1 MAAGSKNARRLTAI
15 LTAEGMLVEARL
27 REISDEIVQLREF
40 VSVEPNN
47 QLLINLL
54 EAERQTI
61 KHHYITAVPNDRSSK
76 QKELSVSPEGA
87 CPD

>member
-1 MAAGSKNARRLTAI
+1 MAAGSKNARRLMAI

-61 KHHYITAVPNDRSSK
+61 KHHYITVVDGG
-76 QKELSVSPEGA
+76 LSNTSEETSRDTPTNSGA
-87 CPD
+87 

>member
-1 MAAGSKNARRLTAI
+1 MAAGSRNARRLTAI

-54 EAERQTI
+54 VAERETI
-61 KHHYITAVPNDRSSK
+61 LQHYIRAV
-76 QKELSVSPEGA
+76 
-87 CPD
+87 

>member
-1 MAAGSKNARRLTAI
+1 MAAGSRNARRLTAI

-54 EAERQTI
+54 VAERETL
-61 KHHYITAVPNDRSSK
+61 KHHYITAVPNDRSK

>member
-1 MAAGSKNARRLTAI
+1 MAAGSRNARRLTAI

-40 VSVEPNN
+40 VSVEPDN

-54 EAERQTI
+54 VAERETI
-61 KHHYITAVPNDRSSK
+61 LQHYITVVDGR
-76 QKELSVSPEGA
+76 LSNETEETSGNPETNSGS
-87 CPD
+87 

>member
-1 MAAGSKNARRLTAI
+1 MVSPP

-27 REISDEIVQLREF
+27 REISDEIVQLKDF

-54 EAERQTI
+54 EAERRTI
-61 KHHYITAVPNDRSSK
+61 IQHYIVVVNGGFDNKAEEACGDTPSN
-76 QKELSVSPEGA
+76 PGA
-87 CPD
+87 

>member
-1 MAAGSKNARRLTAI
+1 
-15 LTAEGMLVEARL
+15 MLVEARL

-54 EAERQTI
+54 NAERETI
-61 KHHYITAVPNDRSSK
+61 LKHYIRV
-76 QKELSVSPEGA
+76 V
-87 CPD
+87 